1 MPVAYLLLV
10 LLLPLLVLPM
20 RRAVAPGKGRKLM
33 CYQVRIEK
41 DRLTILSH
49 KI

>member
-1 MPVAYLLLV
+1 MPAGC
-10 LLLPLLVLPM
+10 LPLLLVLPM
-20 RRAVAPGKGRKLM
+20 GRAVAPGKERKLM

-41 DRLTILSH
+41 DQLTILSH